1 MMQGNRGE
9 IKMRNGLWNKTKRV
23 MTGIIAAALLLTAG
37 RALVSSNGQKG
48 IQVCVEEDAIFR
60 HRV

>member
-1 MMQGNRGE
+1 
-9 IKMRNGLWNKTKRV
+9 

-48 IQVCVEEDAIFR
+48 IQVCGEGFYIMSHSWV
-60 HRV
+60 